1 MRQLQWALVARGKAQ
16 LEEELFKFLQ
26 VLEEPC
32 ALAASYLRRVHTG
45 RRIVEEVS
53 QHSLLSYLGTLKWR
67 RHLSL

>member
-1 MRQLQWALVARGKAQ
+1 MRQLRWAFVARGKAQ
-16 LEEELFKFLQ
+16 LEEELFLQ

-32 ALAASYLRRVHTG
+32 ALAARYLSRVH

-53 QHSLLSYLGTLKWR
+53 QHSLLSYLGTLKWH